1 MSKKKLVVI
10 ILLVLISV
18 SVFSVIKGHKLI
30 FKDDWDF
37 WVEKQVDFSI
47 KQKLA
52 KAKRHNIVV
61 PDKDIDKIREK
72 MRTELKADA
81 AGLKEILVEPPPL
94 MERGFRFEYEQNMP
108 KKYEGPWPQ
117 TAQSVL
123 EAFEGLENHRH
134 DYDDEL
140 DAKYPRDKW
149 VAMLLEKGA
158 IFEHYGDYSRYMGAR
173 RGLMGRENNPKA
185 WRSGKFGITPASDW
199 ESFKNNYI
207 DREIWEVQQYN
218 EAKKVDPY
226 VSGGTFM
233 GPNDSVFLPFNG
245 NTVYIDQSGIGFK
258 SFGVSLTTQEASDLM
273 FNGVHPEGVEVIYID
288 DESGTFLDEKPSPFR
303 WDTILEKAGP
313 PPPGWEKNLP
323 EGWSPPPGLVE
334 AINNKFKNTDT
345 ATRTLDNEHTIP
357 SETVLQNEL
366 LEDSPQDHLEFTQ
379 EERDFLEMLTKT
391 EAEWEVDFDVE
402 LERFLTEEGLIVP
415 SEADFENELHKKF
428 EAEVLTPES
437 LDKAMET
444 LERDGLT
451 EGFRQLQ
458 DEDPEVAK
466 IIAELLSTRRPQR
479 KSQRYTPLPKPPEA
493 EED

>member
-1 MSKKKLVVI
+1 MITLFEI
-10 ILLVLISV
+10 MGIFVL
-18 SVFSVIKGHKLI
+18 SVIKGRMLI
-30 FKDDWDF
+30 FQDDWGI
-37 WVEKQVDFSI
+37 WVERQVDFSI

-52 KAKRHNIVV
+52 KAKRSDIVI
-61 PDKDIDKIREK
+61 PDKDIDEIREK

-123 EAFEGLENHRH
+123 EAFEGLENHQH

-149 VAMLLEKGA
+149 IAMLLAKDA

-185 WRSGKFGITPASDW
+185 WRSGKFGITPAADW

-207 DREIWEVQQYN
+207 DREIWEVQQYD

-273 FNGVHPEGVEVIYID
+273 FNGLYPEGVEVIYID
-288 DESGTFLDEKPSPFR
+288 DESGTFFNEKPSSLS
-303 WDTILEKAGP
+303 WETIIERAVPLP
-313 PPPGWEKNLP
+313 PDWEKHL
-323 EGWSPPPGLVE
+323 EGWDPPPGLV
-334 AINNKFKNTDT
+334 
-345 ATRTLDNEHTIP
+345 
-357 SETVLQNEL
+357 
-366 LEDSPQDHLEFTQ
+366 DSPF
-379 EERDFLEMLTKT
+379 
-391 EAEWEVDFDVE
+391 
-402 LERFLTEEGLIVP
+402 
-415 SEADFENELHKKF
+415 
-428 EAEVLTPES
+428 
-437 LDKAMET
+437 
-444 LERDGLT
+444 
-451 EGFRQLQ
+451 
-458 DEDPEVAK
+458 
-466 IIAELLSTRRPQR
+466 
-479 KSQRYTPLPKPPEA
+479 
-493 EED
+493 